1 MIINNI
7 LKTTEQTPIEIALGI
22 DENGMTTARRLYDFL
37 ELAPTQFA
45 RWAKKNIEKNIFYE
59 ENKDWW
65 GFDIMS
71 NGNKCK
77 DYKLTTDFS
86 KHLSMESHTARGK
99 EARDY
104 FVTVENTARDTQLQL
119 QNLSPE
125 LRLLIS
131 LELKQKEQEKQLEQ
145 VKDDVKGIREV
156 VAIDNTSW
164 RDETSKLLRKIS
176 TTSNG
181 EISYKDIRNESYR
194 LLERRMGV
202 SLPTRLTNKRRRMAE
217 EGVCKSKRDK
227 TNHLD
232 VIADDKKLIEGY
244 IAIVKEIAIKHGV

>member
-1 MIINNI
+1 
-7 LKTTEQTPIEIALGI
+7 
-22 DENGMTTARRLYDFL
+22 MTTARKLYDFL

-45 RWAKKNIEKNIFYE
+45 RWTKKNIEKNIFYD
-59 ENKDWW
+59 ENNDWW

-77 DYKLTTDFS
+77 SYKLTTDFA
-86 KHLSMESHTARGK
+86 KHLSMESHSVRGK

-104 FVTVENTARDTQLQL
+104 FVTVENKARDTQLQL

-131 LELKQKEQEKQLEQ
+131 LELKQNEQKKQLKQ
-145 VKDDVKGIREV
+145 VKDDVKGIRAV
-156 VAIDNTSW
+156 VAIDHTSW

-176 TTSNG
+176 TSSNG
-181 EISYKDIRNESYR
+181 EVSFKDIRNESYK

-202 SLPTRLTNKRRRMAE
+202 NLPTRLSNKRRRMLE
-217 EGVCKSKRDK
+217 EGVCKFKIER
-227 TNHLD
+227 TNSLD

-244 IAIVKEIAIKHGV
+244 IAIFKEIVIKYGEL